1 VRDAE
6 VEDQAPAA
14 SGVPQVVADLN
25 VAAPL
30 SRAGGD
36 AELRAAEGSVLV
48 RALFFKLLLEA
59 RADIALAP
67 GFELEPVLAELLR
80 AGGGCPSSVPVGAL
94 RSRTPPRAKSGAAAA
109 DRCAG
114 QSDCPRYDG
123 PHCPWAR
130 CALRRSSARP
140 FLGELWARVQHARS
154 SAAGRWGACPRTGKN
169 HVARAPHC
177 GCRMYKYKHYLG
189 NRCFARLR
197 LALQM
202 CCVSPASCYDT
213 VIAQYAPVVS

>member
-59 RADIALAP
+59 RADIALAQ

-80 AGGGCPSSVPVGAL
+80 AGGGRPSSVLVGAF
-94 RSRTPPRAKSGAAAA
+94 RSRTPTRAKSGAAA
-109 DRCAG
+109 DRRAG
-114 QSDCPRYDG
+114 QSSDGARYDVL
-123 PHCPWAR
+123 PTLPLLLYLRAC
-130 CALRRSSARP
+130 CALRRSSACP

-154 SAAGRWGACPRTGKN
+154 SAAGRWGACPRRGKN

-177 GCRMYKYKHYLG
+177 GCRRYKYKYCLG
-189 NRCFARLR
+189 NRCLARLR
-197 LALQM
+197 IALQM
-202 CCVSPASCYDT
+202 CCVLRRIDGLLL
-213 VIAQYAPVVS
+213 